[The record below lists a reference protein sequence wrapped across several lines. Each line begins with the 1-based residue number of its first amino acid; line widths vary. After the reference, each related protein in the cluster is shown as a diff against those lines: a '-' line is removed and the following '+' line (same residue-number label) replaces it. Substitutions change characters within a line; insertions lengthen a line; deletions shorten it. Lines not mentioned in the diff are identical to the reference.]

1 MVAVQDSRQAQDSGQ
16 AWTGRRGALPTWAG
30 QGRAGQIL
38 PGGPDGVLGLALALI
53 TAAGL
58 LVACA
63 DRTLPVAGAP
73 LPRIVPA
80 SPPVPSAEI
89 PRSPVPRA
97 KPTPPGAAP
106 PVGADPVGDGR
117 ARADPTRADPTR
129 AGPGP
134 ADLPPVAETLPGPV
148 EGPGRHTAP
157 AVDPAVLV
165 GMTEG
170 ETLILLGHPGR
181 VEETPPAK
189 IWHYANDRCVL
200 RVHLFMEMSS
210 RDFRTLTY
218 ELTSMDQQPDVDQ
231 QCLADLVAQ
240 AARDGD
246 GNDDPRPD
254 RPGG

>member
-1 MVAVQDSRQAQDSGQ
+1 VAV
-16 AWTGRRGALPTWAG
+16 
-30 QGRAGQIL
+30 
-38 PGGPDGVLGLALALI
+38 VLI

-63 DRTLPVAGAP
+63 DRTVPAPVAVA
-73 LPRIVPA
+73 PRIVPA
-80 SPPVPSAEI
+80 SPPLPPAEL
-89 PRSPVPRA
+89 PRSPVPRTKPPPPVVEQTVGTADIVTTPA
-97 KPTPPGAAP
+97 KPTLA
-106 PVGADPVGDGR
+106 V
-117 ARADPTRADPTR
+117 
-129 AGPGP
+129 
-134 ADLPPVAETLPGPV
+134 LPPVVEALPGQGGV
-148 EGPGRHTAP
+148 GGRQTAP

-189 IWHYANDRCVL
+189 IWQYTNDRCVL

-246 GNDDPRPD
+246 GNDEPRPY